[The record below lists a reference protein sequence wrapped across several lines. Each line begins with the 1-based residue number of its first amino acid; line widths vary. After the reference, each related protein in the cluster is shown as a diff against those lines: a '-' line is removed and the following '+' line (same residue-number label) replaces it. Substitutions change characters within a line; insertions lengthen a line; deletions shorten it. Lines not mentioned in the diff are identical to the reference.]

1 MKYPFNYVFVFF
13 GIIFLAKYLLRI
25 GFNTR
30 NKDTKSHNTYTDL
43 GCAFNFSFQYGS
55 LKTESK
61 TESTQ
66 SQ

>member
-1 MKYPFNYVFVFF
+1 MKYPFNYVFVFLTVFSQQKYSFRIKF
-13 GIIFLAKYLLRI
+13 GILKNIK
-25 GFNTR
+25 G
-30 NKDTKSHNTYTDL
+30 HNPYSDL

>member
-1 MKYPFNYVFVFF
+1 MKYPFNYVF
-13 GIIFLAKYLLRI
+13 GIIFLAMVFLRI

-30 NKDTKSHNTYTDL
+30 NTYTDL

>member
-1 MKYPFNYVFVFF
+1 MDS
-13 GIIFLAKYLLRI
+13 ILERSIL
-25 GFNTR
+25 
-30 NKDTKSHNTYTDL
+30 KDTKSHNTYTDL

>member
-1 MKYPFNYVFVFF
+1 MKYPFNYVI
-13 GIIFLAKYLLRI
+13 GIIFLAKVFLRI
-25 GFNTR
+25 GFN
-30 NKDTKSHNTYTDL
+30 NTKNNNTYTDL

-61 TESTQ
+61 TDSTQ